1 LFVDTLPYNAHTTA
15 SDALWAGLPLV
26 ACAGGTFA
34 GRVAGSL
41 LRAIGLPELVT
52 VSLEEYEGL
61 ALRLARD
68 GDLLA
73 GLRAR
78 LARNKWTHPLFDT
91 ERFARN
97 IEAAYR
103 QMWET
108 WRAGGPLK
116 AFSVS
121 PPEDPY

>member
-1 LFVDTLPYNAHTTA
+1 VT
-15 SDALWAGLPLV
+15 
-26 ACAGGTFA
+26 CAGKTFA

-52 VSLEEYEGL
+52 SSLEEYEAL

-73 GLRAR
+73 ALRAR
-78 LARNKWTHPLFDT
+78 LARNRLTHPLFDT

-108 WRAGGPLK
+108 WRAGRPPA

-121 PPEDPY
+121 PAADAF